1 MNFALANIDGEAK
14 YGLVTPSPRTIRRG
28 NTMTSKD
35 RVLEFLEKNRENYIS
50 GEAMADSLGLSRNA
64 IWKAINELRKKGYDI
79 QAASNKGY
87 KLGDSNDIVSAQGIL
102 ASLDGAGFEPSLGM
116 IHIYD
121 TVDSTNKVAK
131 EMAIAGAE
139 HGTLVVARAQD
150 GGRGRRDHS
159 FFSPEGGIYMS
170 LILSPDKLKSL
181 EPDVITTTTGNA
193 VKKALKTL
201 CNLDATIKPINDLF
215 INNKKICGILTESG
229 TEFDSGLVQ
238 WIVVGIGINFD
249 SDISKF
255 PPDLRETAASLYAPG
270 QATITKNQLIAAI
283 YQGILTS

>member
-1 MNFALANIDGEAK
+1 
-14 YGLVTPSPRTIRRG
+14 
-28 NTMTSKD
+28 MTSKD
-35 RVLEFLEKNRENYIS
+35 RVLELLENNRENYIS

-79 QAASNKGY
+79 EAVSNKGY
-87 KLGDSNDIVSAQGIL
+87 RLGDSNDIVSVQGIL
-102 ASLDGAGFEPSLGM
+102 ASLDAAGFKPSTDM

-131 EMAIAGAE
+131 EMAIAGAL
-139 HGTLVVARAQD
+139 HGTLVVARSQD

-193 VKKALKTL
+193 VKNALKSL
-201 CNLDATIKPINDLF
+201 CNIDATIKPINDLF
-215 INNKKICGILTESG
+215 IDDKKICGILTESG

-249 SDISKF
+249 SDVSKF
-255 PPDLRETAASLYAPG
+255 PSDLKPKVASLYAPG
-270 QATITKNQLIAAI
+270 QAPITKNRLIAAI
-283 YQGILTS
+283 YQAILSR